1 MRATAAWIETTFAP
15 FLPSRGPR
23 REQLIMTLY
32 AATDVT
38 VWKLLRRDHGRS
50 RAETEA
56 IIRNLVDGATQ
67 TPTPTREEQP

>member
-1 MRATAAWIETTFAP
+1 
-15 FLPSRGPR
+15 
-23 REQLIMTLY
+23 MTLY

-56 IIRNLVDGATQ
+56 IIRNLVEGATQ
-67 TPTPTREEQP
+67 TPAPTREEQP